1 MFRLCHFEPAAF
13 WRAFLF
19 IFFLGLARGA
29 TPSVDP
35 QEAAETL
42 RQLRDAGVPGQC
54 YLEFELHAL
63 PRRGDE
69 RVYRGRLW
77 TSRAGGALTL
87 RVALESDAGG
97 TRRFLIRNGPQP
109 QVWQWNGAQVVAMPP
124 SEWGHPLLPEVE
136 LSAFD
141 LLMPF
146 LFWPEAVYQGTERVR
161 GREAKTFV
169 FNAPAGGEAPAEIG
183 AARVYLDAQVN
194 ALLQYD
200 VLDRSARVTR
210 TFSLVSLKRLDAMVM
225 PKVLEFR
232 NERSRDKARLQF
244 TAAILGVDL
253 APGLFVPE
261 VLAEDVAA
269 PAGRRLALE

>member
-1 MFRLCHFEPAAF
+1 MIRLYGFKPAAA

-19 IFFLGLARGA
+19 FLLVGVGRGA
-29 TPSVDP
+29 TASVDP

-42 RQLRDAGVPGQC
+42 RLLREAGVPGQC

-69 RVYRGRLW
+69 RVYQGRLW
-77 TSRAGGALTL
+77 TARFEGALTL
-87 RVALESDAGG
+87 RVALDAGSG
-97 TRRFLIRNGPQP
+97 RSLRFLIENGPHP
-109 QVWQWNGAQVVAMPP
+109 RVWRWSEAQLATLPP
-124 SEWGHPLLPEVE
+124 SEWSNPLLPDVE

-146 LFWPEAVYQGTERVR
+146 LYWPEAVYQGTERVR
-161 GREAKTFV
+161 GREARAFV
-169 FNAPAGGEAPAEIG
+169 FHAPEGREVPAEIG

-200 VLDRSARVTR
+200 VLDRAARVLR
-210 TFSLVSLKRLDAMVM
+210 MFSLVSLKRIEATVM

-244 TAAILGVDL
+244 TAAMLGVDF
-253 APGLFVPE
+253 APGLFAPE
-261 VLAEDVAA
+261 TLAQDVAA

>member
-1 MFRLCHFEPAAF
+1 MIRLYRFEPAAV
-13 WRAFLF
+13 WRAFLLVLWVG
-19 IFFLGLARGA
+19 IARGA
-29 TPSVDP
+29 TPSMDP

-77 TSRAGGALTL
+77 TSRARGALTL
-87 RVALESDAGG
+87 RLALEAGAGG
-97 TRRFLIRNGPQP
+97 PLRFLIENGSQP
-109 QVWQWNGAQVVAMPP
+109 HVWRWNSGQVVAMPP
-124 SEWGHPLLPEVE
+124 SEWGNPLLPEVE

-161 GREAKTFV
+161 GREARAFV
-169 FNAPAGGEAPAEIG
+169 FNAPAAGGVPAEIG
-183 AARVYLDAQVN
+183 AARVYLDSQVN

-200 VLDRSARVTR
+200 VLDRSSRVIR
-210 TFSLVSLKRLDAMVM
+210 TFSLVSLKRVDATVM

-244 TAAILGVDL
+244 TTAMMGVDL